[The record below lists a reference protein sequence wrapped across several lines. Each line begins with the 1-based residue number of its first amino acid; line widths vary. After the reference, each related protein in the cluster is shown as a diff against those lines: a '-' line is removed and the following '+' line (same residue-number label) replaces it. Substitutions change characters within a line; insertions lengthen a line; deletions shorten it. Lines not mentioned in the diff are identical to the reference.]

1 MWGVAVWGVAVWGVA
16 AMVAMVAM
24 VADISFLHYNSMI
37 VKRV

>member
-16 AMVAMVAM
+16 AMVA
-24 VADISFLHYNSMI
+24 DISFLHYNSTI